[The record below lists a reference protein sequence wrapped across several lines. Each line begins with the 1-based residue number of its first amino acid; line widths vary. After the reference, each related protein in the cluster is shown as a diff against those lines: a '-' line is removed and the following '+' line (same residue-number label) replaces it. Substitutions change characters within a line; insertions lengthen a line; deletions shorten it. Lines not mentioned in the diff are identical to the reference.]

1 MIYFINHYLDREEN
15 KNHPYVSPLLAENLS
30 NLPPALIIVAEFD
43 VLRDECLA
51 YADRLKNASVPV
63 TYLLYEDMIH
73 AFLNLSG
80 VVDRTREAIEEM
92 CGKLRKVF
100 RS

>member
-1 MIYFINHYLDREEN
+1 MFDRDEN
-15 KNHPYVSPLLAENLS
+15 KNHPYASPLLAENLS

-51 YADRLKNASVPV
+51 YADRLKKAGIPV
-63 TYLLYEDMIH
+63 TCLIYDDMIH

-80 VVDRTREAIEEM
+80 AVDRSREAIEDM
-92 CGKLRKVF
+92 CDKLRKVF
-100 RS
+100 S